1 MASGFGAKGSE
12 GRCYPLWQGF
22 SKVVRFLVGALRV
35 CCCCFPSSSAW
46 ECHRESNRISLER
59 REVFFFLSKGGG
71 GRLLLRTL
79 GTPMRC
85 SRRDVES
92 FFWRCRSRR
101 DDFFVVVV
109 FFWLGLSAT
118 TAKTKRDGNARE
130 SSRRRFLLTMRCS
143 SSFQILLQKLHVFS
157 SNDDNENSACR
168 RQRTRRNAKTF
179 ERTTWSV
186 CITKKSFNART
197 RSKRKQTDNA
207 GKKRRR
213 YGPRSRNTST
223 IRAGERWRK
232 KAKERRRRR
241 EHAKVVVYNSSMY
254 R

>member
-22 SKVVRFLVGALRV
+22 SKVGSFFSRSAARLLVLL
-35 CCCCFPSSSAW
+35 FPEQSFSAREW
-46 ECHRESNRISLER
+46 HRESNRISLER

-118 TAKTKRDGNARE
+118 TAKTKRDGNNARE
-130 SSRRRFLLTMRCS
+130 SSRRIDFTHHGLLFFFS
-143 SSFQILLQKLHVFS
+143 NSFAKI
-157 SNDDNENSACR
+157 ACIFIKR
-168 RQRTRRNAKTF
+168 RQRKQCMSTAEDPSECKDVREDYLECLHHKKEFQRANAIQA
-179 ERTTWSV
+179 EADRQRGEEA
-186 CITKKSFNART
+186 TKIWAKIEKHVNDTSW
-197 RSKRKQTDNA
+197 
-207 GKKRRR
+207 GEVKKE
-213 YGPRSRNTST
+213 
-223 IRAGERWRK
+223 GEGE
-232 KAKERRRRR
+232 KA
-241 EHAKVVVYNSSMY
+241 S
-254 R
+254 